1 MLSTPLLDDISIEQ
15 TSTPAAQFTLEL
27 DEGSM
32 VVDRDQIRI
41 GSSPVCEIHLL
52 DGPLLHSVIRT
63 DAGAVWIEVADE
75 AAELNVNWRA
85 CRRMAL
91 RDGDVISVCG
101 MDMTVRDVASY
112 SAHTGAIELV
122 ENITQLTADEIC
134 DRILS
139 EQASVDQFEAG
150 RLQGMQKL
158 MEAMK
163 AVITAEPSTA
173 AVLTNTPVVEFS
185 DECQRLLDQIHE
197 MSEMMNGR
205 TRELDLCETEL
216 VAATELL
223 EETQERVSR
232 QIETLLDQIDEASV
246 QSGLRASA

>member
-1 MLSTPLLDDISIEQ
+1 MLSTLPLDDISIEQ
-15 TSTPAAQFTLEL
+15 TSNPAAQFTLEF
-27 DEGSM
+27 DDGSM
-32 VVDRDQIRI
+32 VIDRDQIRI
-41 GSSPVCEIHLL
+41 GSSPICEIHLL
-52 DGPLLHSVIRT
+52 EGPLLHSVIRT
-63 DAGAVWIEVADE
+63 EAGAAWIEVADE
-75 AAELNVNWRA
+75 AAELNVNWRV

-101 MDMTVRDVASY
+101 MDMTVRDTASF
-112 SAHTGAIELV
+112 SAHAGAIELV
-122 ENITQLTADEIC
+122 ENITQLTADELC

-139 EQASVDQFEAG
+139 EQSAVDQFEAG
-150 RLQGMQKL
+150 RLLGMQKL

-173 AVLTNTPVVEFS
+173 EIIPNTPVVEFS

-246 QSGLRASA
+246 PTELRASA

>member
-1 MLSTPLLDDISIEQ
+1 MLSPNFLADESIDQ
-15 TSTPAAQFTLEL
+15 LPVPTAQFTLEF

-32 VVDRDQIRI
+32 VIDRDQIRV

-52 DGPLLHSVIRT
+52 EGPLLHSVIRME
-63 DAGAVWIEVADE
+63 AGAVWIEAADE

-91 RDGDVISVCG
+91 RDGDVISICG
-101 MDMTVRDVASY
+101 MDLTVRDAEIY
-112 SAHTGAIELV
+112 SAQVGAVQLV
-122 ENITQLTADEIC
+122 EDITQLTADELC

-139 EQASVDQFEAG
+139 DQSAVDQFEEG
-150 RLQGMQKL
+150 CLKGMQKL

-163 AVITAEPSTA
+163 AVIAAEPVTSEMLPTA
-173 AVLTNTPVVEFS
+173 PAVEFS

-223 EETQERVSR
+223 EETQDRVSR
-232 QIETLLDQIDEASV
+232 QIETLLDQIGDAAIPTE
-246 QSGLRASA
+246 LRASA

>member
-1 MLSTPLLDDISIEQ
+1 MLSPNFLADESIDQ
-15 TSTPAAQFTLEL
+15 LSVPAAQFTLEF

-32 VVDRDQIRI
+32 VIDRDQIRV

-52 DGPLLHSVIRT
+52 EGPLLHSVIRT
-63 DAGAVWIEVADE
+63 EAGAVWIETADE

-91 RDGDVISVCG
+91 RDGDVISICG
-101 MDMTVRDVASY
+101 MDMTVRDAATY
-112 SAHTGAIELV
+112 SAQVGAVELV
-122 ENITQLTADEIC
+122 EDITQLTADELC

-139 EQASVDQFEAG
+139 EQSAVDQFEEG
-150 RLQGMQKL
+150 RLKGMQKL

-163 AVITAEPSTA
+163 AVIAAEPATSELLPTA
-173 AVLTNTPVVEFS
+173 PAVEFS

-205 TRELDLCETEL
+205 TRELDLCENEL

-223 EETQERVSR
+223 EETQDRVSR
-232 QIETLLDQIDEASV
+232 QIETLLDQIGEAAVPSE
-246 QSGLRASA
+246 LRASA

>member
-1 MLSTPLLDDISIEQ
+1 MLLPSPLDDISIAQ
-15 TSTPAAQFTLEL
+15 TSKPAAQFTLEL

-32 VVDRDQIRI
+32 VIDRDHFRI

-63 DAGAVWIEVADE
+63 DAGAVWIEIADE

-91 RDGDVISVCG
+91 RDGDVISVGG
-101 MDMTVRDVASY
+101 MDMTVRDTACY
-112 SAHTGAIELV
+112 SAHAGAIELV
-122 ENITQLTADEIC
+122 ENITQLTADELC

-163 AVITAEPSTA
+163 AVIVAEPSTA
-173 AVLTNTPVVEFS
+173 AVVTSTPVVEFS

-223 EETQERVSR
+223 EETQDRVSR
-232 QIETLLDQIDEASV
+232 QIESLLDQIGDATVPTE
-246 QSGLRASA
+246 LRVSA